1 MRRKRGI
8 LATSFT
14 VLFTCGSAVQASCVN
29 EEKCCDETKI
39 LDYSRN
45 YEENIKIENDVKK
58 VGFFKSVLGK
68 AKKFWQRMDSR
79 VKKVIKVISAWYV
92 IRETT
97 DKINKTVCF
106 FCTKELREAK
116 GKPYKERVKMFEQAV
131 KNRKYNYS
139 PVCALLCS
147 LDNLVFLRN
156 FSSRGAQQT
165 AFMYLSGGRGVCRT
179 IARQTEYFANAA
191 GVENHILFHSSK
203 SDGTYHLSNIF
214 KSSNNEYKSVNGT
227 AITSMNDYASREKS
241 YFPKIIL
248 QVSEEL
254 SKLPLKSARN
264 IEVVDYDDFKKCT
277 SFEKYPEN
285 KKMHMSDLEFMDP
298 NIMSFK
304 LKDRFGMLI

>member
-45 YEENIKIENDVKK
+45 LEKNIKTEKK
-58 VGFFKSVLGK
+58 VSFFKSVLGK

-79 VKKVIKVISAWYV
+79 VKKVIKVASAWYV
-92 IRETT
+92 VREVT

-116 GKPYKERVKMFEQAV
+116 GKPYKKRVKIFEQAV
-131 KNRKYNYS
+131 ENRKYNYS
-139 PVCALLCS
+139 PVCAFLCS
-147 LDNLVFLRN
+147 LENLVFLRD

-179 IARQTEYFANAA
+179 IARQTEYFASAA
-191 GVENHILFHSSK
+191 GVENHILFHSTK
-203 SDGTYHLSNIF
+203 EDGTYHLSNIF
-214 KSSNNEYKSVNGT
+214 KSSNNEYKSVDGT
-227 AITSMNDYASREKS
+227 NITSMNDYVSRVKFYVS
-241 YFPKIIL
+241 NVNL

-254 SKLPLKSARN
+254 SKLPPKPACN
-264 IEVVDYDDFKKCT
+264 IELVNYDDFKKCT
-277 SFEKYPEN
+277 SFEKHPEN
-285 KKMHMSDLEFMDP
+285 KKRHMSDLEFRDP